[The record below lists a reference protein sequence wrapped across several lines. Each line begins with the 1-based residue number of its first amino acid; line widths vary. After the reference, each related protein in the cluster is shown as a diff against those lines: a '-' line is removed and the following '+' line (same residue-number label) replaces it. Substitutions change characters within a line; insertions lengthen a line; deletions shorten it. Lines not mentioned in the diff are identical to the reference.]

1 MRAGRRLW
9 ARQLENMIL
18 AVGPKAA
25 DYSER
30 IRAMMGYSIHPP
42 FMGYVDG
49 RHPLRCLDD
58 GYDPASTGENEQSRR
73 FWEEYGG
80 CTGRALRD

>member
-1 MRAGRRLW
+1 
-9 ARQLENMIL
+9 MIL

-30 IRAMMGYSIHPP
+30 IQGMIGYSIHPP

-49 RHPLRCLDD
+49 MHPLRCLDD
-58 GYDPASTGENEQSRR
+58 GYDPTSTGENEQSRR
-73 FWEEYGG
+73 FWEDYGG
-80 CTGRALRD
+80 RVGRVLESET